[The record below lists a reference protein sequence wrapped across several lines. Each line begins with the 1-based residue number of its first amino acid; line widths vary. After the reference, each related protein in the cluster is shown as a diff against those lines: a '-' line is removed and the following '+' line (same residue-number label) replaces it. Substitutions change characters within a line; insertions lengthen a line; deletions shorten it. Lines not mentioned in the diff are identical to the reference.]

1 MNSVGYHESMSFC
14 VKINSKPVD
23 CTKPKIAREVT
34 NCDGKMGT
42 FCSTLFSRQTIY
54 APHDIQYGKQQR
66 LPKKGYFY
74 IKLTNIRQPNENS
87 LFAADRFIEAQEDLA
102 PRYRL

>member
-23 CTKPKIAREVT
+23 CTKPKIAKRSYKLRWRKWESFAVH
-34 NCDGKMGT
+34 
-42 FCSTLFSRQTIY
+42 FST
-54 APHDIQYGKQQR
+54 GKQHR